1 MSIEMKRK
9 AVERKWEEFKNNLGK
24 MRPDAFALYAKA
36 VSETIELWKRVGMY
50 IGEEQ
55 TQGVLSLGIGED
67 FRLKGTAFEAI
78 YKTAILKVMLD
89 KLEEELK
96 WFKENREILEDVC
109 RGLFDISDNKPSF
122 FY

>member
-1 MSIEMKRK
+1 MKRK

-96 WFKENREILEDVC
+96 WFKENREILEILIKEYWE
-109 RGLFDISDNKPSF
+109 RESGR
-122 FY
+122 